1 MRKFL
6 AYSEAFCKLVELLA
20 PRGVFD
26 ILCTAARVGRVGKNS
41 EFCLHQLTQRGTTG
55 RGGRGAM
62 ETEFFIRSQGWP
74 CSADGLR
81 GREGVSGGKG
91 RGPGGVVW
99 DGDEGLR
106 GQRFGCL
113 SPR

>member
-26 ILCTAARVGRVGKNS
+26 ILCAAARVGRVGKNS

-81 GREGVSGGKG
+81 GGRGCLGGRDGVS
-91 RGPGGVVW
+91 
-99 DGDEGLR
+99 EGLSGMGTR
-106 GQRFGCL
+106 G
-113 SPR
+113 